1 MSNENQRVIP
11 TPQASDLSTFTIKL
25 GGNAMKPEYKVT
37 SIDIG
42 KVYNKISYARLT
54 LADGDPA
61 EQKFAV
67 SDSEDFKP
75 GQEIEIMLGYHNEE
89 ETVFKGIIVGHGIRI
104 RNNKGNFLVIEA
116 RDKAIKLTGAR
127 NSAYFYELK
136 DSEIIEQLASGAS
149 LQTDV
154 EATSVKHKEM
164 VQYHVSDWDFLLS
177 RAEACGLLVLTDDGK
192 LIAKKADT
200 SGAIALQLEF
210 GATLLEFEA
219 TMDAGSQVKAIK
231 SKSWNYTDQELL
243 ETEGSNPSVTGNGNL
258 DSAALADVMGVENA
272 PLLHP
277 GKFEEQELKDW
288 IDARTVRHKLARI
301 CGHARF
307 QGLGTMKPGQMIDLK
322 GVGDRFN
329 GKAFVTGVRH
339 QVGGVNWTTDVQFGF
354 PERGFADQFDL
365 ADKKA
370 SGMLPGVNGLHVGLV
385 TKLGSDP
392 DGEDRIQV
400 KMPLLDNAA
409 EGIWARISAP
419 DAGNKRGIF
428 FRPEVGDE
436 VLLGFLNDDPRQPVV
451 LGMLNSKKLP
461 APIAA
466 DSDDNHIKGIY
477 TRSEIKFFFDD
488 DKKIV
493 TLETPGKQSI
503 IVDDDKGKI
512 TLTDK
517 TGNIIEMSDK
527 GITIT
532 SKKDIILDASSGD
545 IKMKATNIKA
555 EASAQFA
562 AKGNSGAEVSASGN
576 TVIKGA
582 MVQIN

>member
-11 TPQASDLSTFTIKL
+11 TPKPNDLSTFAIKL
-25 GGNAMKPEYKVT
+25 GGSDMKPEYKVT

-42 KVYNKISYARLT
+42 KVYNKISYARIT
-54 LADGDPA
+54 LSDGDPA
-61 EQKFAV
+61 SQKFAI
-67 SDSEDFKP
+67 SDTDDFKP
-75 GQEIEIMLGYHNEE
+75 GQEIEIQLGYHGEN
-89 ETVFKGIIVGHGIRI
+89 ETVFKGLIIGHGVRI
-104 RNNKGNFLVIEA
+104 RNNKGNFLLIEA

-127 NSAYFYELK
+127 KSAYFYEQK
-136 DSEIIEQLASGAS
+136 DSEIIEQLASGAG

-154 EATSVKHKEM
+154 EATGVKHKEM
-164 VQYHVSDWDFLLS
+164 VQYHVSDWDFLLA

-200 SGAIALQLEF
+200 SGEIALQLEF
-210 GATLLEFEA
+210 GATMLEFEA
-219 TMDAGSQVKAIK
+219 TMDAETQVKAIK
-231 SKSWNYTDQELL
+231 SKTWNFSDQELV

-258 DSAALADVMGVENA
+258 DSDALAEVMGVDPL

-301 CGHARF
+301 CGHTRF
-307 QGLGTMKPGQMIDLK
+307 QGLGSMKPGQMIDLK

-339 QVGGVNWTTDVQFGF
+339 QVNGTNWTTDLQFGF
-354 PERGFADQFDL
+354 SERGFAEQFEL
-365 ADKKA
+365 ADRKA

-409 EGIWARISAP
+409 EGIWARVSTP
-419 DAGNKRGIF
+419 DGGNKRGIF

-461 APIAA
+461 APIT
-466 DSDDNHIKGIY
+466 SENDDNHIKGIY
-477 TRSEIKFFFDD
+477 TRSEMKFFFDD
-488 DKKIV
+488 DKKII
-493 TLETPGKQSI
+493 TLETPGKQTVVI
-503 IVDDDKGKI
+503 DDDKGAI

-527 GITIT
+527 GITFT
-532 SKKDIILDASSGD
+532 SKKDIILDAASGD
-545 IKMKATNIKA
+545 IKMSATNIKA
-555 EASAQFA
+555 EASAQLT
-562 AKGNSGAEVSASGN
+562 AKGSAGAEVSAGGN
-576 TVIKGA
+576 MVVKGA

>member
-11 TPQASDLSTFTIKL
+11 TPKPSDLSTFKIKV
-25 GGNAMKPEYKVT
+25 GGNAIKPEYKVT

-42 KVYNKISYARLT
+42 KVYNKISYARIT
-54 LADGDPA
+54 LSDGDA
-61 EQKFAV
+61 AVQKFAI
-67 SDSEDFKP
+67 SDSDDFKP
-75 GQEIEIMLGYHNEE
+75 GVEIDIQLGYHSED
-89 ETVFKGIIVGHGIRI
+89 ETVFKGIITGHGVRV
-104 RNNKGNFLVIEA
+104 RNEKGSFLVIEA
-116 RDKAIKLTGAR
+116 RDKAIKLTGSR
-127 NSAYFYELK
+127 KSAYFYELK
-136 DSEIIEQLASGAS
+136 DSEIIEQLASGAG

-154 EATSVKHKEM
+154 EATGVKHKEM
-164 VQYHVSDWDFLLS
+164 VQYHVSDWDFLLA
-177 RAEACGLLVLTDDGK
+177 RAEACGLLVHTDDGK

-200 SGAIALQLEF
+200 SGEIALQLEF
-210 GATLLEFEA
+210 GATILEFEA
-219 TMDAGSQVKAIK
+219 TMDAETQVKAIK
-231 SKSWNYTDQELL
+231 SKTWNFSDQELV

-258 DSAALADVMGVENA
+258 DSDVLADVMGIDPL

-307 QGLGTMKPGQMIDLK
+307 QGLGSMKPGQMIDLK

-339 QVGGVNWTTDVQFGF
+339 QVNGTNWTTDVQFGF
-354 PERGFADQFDL
+354 SERGFTDQFEL
-365 ADKKA
+365 ADRKA

-409 EGIWARISAP
+409 EGIWARVSTP
-419 DAGNKRGIF
+419 DGGNKRGIF

-451 LGMLNSKKLP
+451 LGMLNSKKMP
-461 APIAA
+461 APVTAN
-466 DSDDNHIKGIY
+466 SDDNHIKGIY
-477 TRSEIKFFFDD
+477 TRSEMKFIFDD
-488 DKKIV
+488 EKKII
-493 TLETPGKQSI
+493 TLETPGKQTVVI
-503 IVDDDKGKI
+503 DDDKGAI

-527 GITIT
+527 GITFT
-532 SKKDIILDASSGD
+532 SKKDIILDAASGD
-545 IKMKATNIKA
+545 IKMSATNIKA
-555 EASAQFA
+555 EASAQLT
-562 AKGNSGAEVSASGN
+562 AKGSAGAEVSAGGN
-576 TVIKGA
+576 MVVKGA

>member
-1 MSNENQRVIP
+1 
-11 TPQASDLSTFTIKL
+11 
-25 GGNAMKPEYKVT
+25 
-37 SIDIG
+37 
-42 KVYNKISYARLT
+42 
-54 LADGDPA
+54 
-61 EQKFAV
+61 
-67 SDSEDFKP
+67 
-75 GQEIEIMLGYHNEE
+75 
-89 ETVFKGIIVGHGIRI
+89 
-104 RNNKGNFLVIEA
+104 
-116 RDKAIKLTGAR
+116 
-127 NSAYFYELK
+127 
-136 DSEIIEQLASGAS
+136 
-149 LQTDV
+149 
-154 EATSVKHKEM
+154 
-164 VQYHVSDWDFLLS
+164 
-177 RAEACGLLVLTDDGK
+177 
-192 LIAKKADT
+192 
-200 SGAIALQLEF
+200 
-210 GATLLEFEA
+210 
-219 TMDAGSQVKAIK
+219 
-231 SKSWNYTDQELL
+231 
-243 ETEGSNPSVTGNGNL
+243 
-258 DSAALADVMGVENA
+258 
-272 PLLHP
+272 
-277 GKFEEQELKDW
+277 
-288 IDARTVRHKLARI
+288 
-301 CGHARF
+301 
-307 QGLGTMKPGQMIDLK
+307 
-322 GVGDRFN
+322 
-329 GKAFVTGVRH
+329 
-339 QVGGVNWTTDVQFGF
+339 VQFGF

-461 APIAA
+461 APITA